1 LAAPR
6 VVHDAVCL
14 EHGAFEDLFVG
25 GEGRVEVLEFAEF
38 GLEARVGG
46 LEGELLGMEGR
57 DCGCVGGD
65 GLSDLGD
72 KELAECAEESIF
84 FGVWR
89 DGWNGKGSLIA
100 RL

>member
-1 LAAPR
+1 
-6 VVHDAVCL
+6 
-14 EHGAFEDLFVG
+14 
-25 GEGRVEVLEFAEF
+25 
-38 GLEARVGG
+38 
-46 LEGELLGMEGR
+46 MEGR

-72 KELAECAEESIF
+72 EGLAECAEESIF